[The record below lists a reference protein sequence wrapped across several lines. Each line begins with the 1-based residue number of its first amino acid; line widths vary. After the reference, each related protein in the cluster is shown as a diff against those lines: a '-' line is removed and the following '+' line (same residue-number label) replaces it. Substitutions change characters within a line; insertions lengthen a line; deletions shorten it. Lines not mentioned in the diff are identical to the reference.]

1 MQGKQV
7 REILEERKR
16 KNLDKTLNLGE
27 TENSQA
33 TKRITIYLNEREYA
47 LLEEKA
53 KKNLKKVGGYVKNL
67 VIQSIVK
74 EQEQ

>member
-16 KNLDKTLNLGE
+16 KNLNKTINLGDS
-27 TENSQA
+27 ENGQA
-33 TKRITIYLNEREYA
+33 TKRVTIYLNDREYA

-67 VIQSIVK
+67 VIQSIV
-74 EQEQ
+74 EQ

>member
-16 KNLDKTLNLGE
+16 KNLNKTINLGDS
-27 TENSQA
+27 ENSQA
-33 TKRITIYLNEREYA
+33 TKRVTIYLNDREYA
-47 LLEEKA
+47 LLEKKA

-67 VIQSIVK
+67 VIQSIV
-74 EQEQ
+74 EQ

>member
-16 KNLDKTLNLGE
+16 KNLNKTINLGDS
-27 TENSQA
+27 ENNQA
-33 TKRITIYLNEREYA
+33 TKRVTIYLNDREYA

-67 VIQSIVK
+67 VIQSIV
-74 EQEQ
+74 EQ